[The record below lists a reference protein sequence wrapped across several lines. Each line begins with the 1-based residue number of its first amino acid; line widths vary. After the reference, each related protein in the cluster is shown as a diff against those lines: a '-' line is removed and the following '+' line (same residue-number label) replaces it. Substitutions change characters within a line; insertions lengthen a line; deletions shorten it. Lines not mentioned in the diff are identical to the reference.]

1 MMKALDHFDC
11 PGKCLWPRY
20 HADLLKMESQKI
32 FMSSE
37 VRYTDIG
44 MVRQIRLHSVDS
56 QVSAADRIGT
66 VKESL
71 SALT

>member
-1 MMKALDHFDC
+1 
-11 PGKCLWPRY
+11 
-20 HADLLKMESQKI
+20 MESQKI